1 MTKEQFIEKIASLV
15 KKYADSYDI
24 KVISPIIAQ
33 ACLESAYG
41 TSELAT
47 NAHNYF
53 GLKYRP
59 NRCPSACGIYHKI
72 GSEQNADGSYT
83 SSAMQWMKFE
93 SMEKGIIGYFD
104 FINISN
110 YANLKNVTN
119 PKIYLENI
127 KKDGYATSLKY
138 VDNLMNVINKW
149 DLTKYD
155 EDVTTKGD
163 VQMGYTNS
171 SLVNCVVKSPNHSGK
186 RTHRIDRIT
195 PHCVVGQLSA
205 ESIGG
210 CLQVLQDKQVV
221 TMELVKMVEFV

>member
-127 KKDGYATSLKY
+127 KKD
-138 VDNLMNVINKW
+138 DM
-149 DLTKYD
+149 
-155 EDVTTKGD
+155 
-163 VQMGYTNS
+163 
-171 SLVNCVVKSPNHSGK
+171 
-186 RTHRIDRIT
+186 
-195 PHCVVGQLSA
+195 QLH
-205 ESIGG
+205 
-210 CLQVLQDKQVV
+210 
-221 TMELVKMVEFV
+221 